1 MMVEKA
7 RLVPTVAPALS
18 KKIGVCMLNEDNY
31 FIIIPA
37 RSGFI
42 SNCFRLMTLQYM
54 LALFFAEK
62 IKPGQNL
69 ILSLWIPEK
78 LVDTILVIYRVF

>member
-1 MMVEKA
+1 MMVEKT

-42 SNCFRLMTLQYM
+42 SNRFRLMTLQYM

-62 IKPGQNL
+62 
-69 ILSLWIPEK
+69 
-78 LVDTILVIYRVF
+78 

>member
-1 MMVEKA
+1 MMAKKT

-18 KKIGVCMLNEDNY
+18 QKIGVCMLNKDTY
-31 FIIIPA
+31 SIIVPA
-37 RSGFI
+37 RSRFI
-42 SNCFRLMTLQYM
+42 SNSFRLMTLQYM

-78 LVDTILVIYRVF
+78 LVDTVLVIYRVF